1 MKKSLLLT
9 LFISSTML
17 GFSAV
22 PKSDLDHY
30 IPMPVQKKYG
40 LNLLT
45 TAQKSELASWL
56 KGVNFKPPQAMNS
69 TLSLNISNGQFIQLD
84 DGTVWEID
92 PSEMAISQG
101 WLSPVQITVTKTD
114 VETQYPYKLYNTATQ
129 NAVSAKRVTM
139 SQINE

>member
-1 MKKSLLLT
+1 MKKSLILS
-9 LFISSTML
+9 LFIAPSML
-17 GFSAV
+17 GFGADPQS
-22 PKSDLDHY
+22 PLNHY

-45 TAQKSELASWL
+45 TAQKSQLADWL
-56 KGVNFKPPQAMNS
+56 KGVNFKPPQAVDS

-101 WLSPVQITVTKTD
+101 WLSPVKITVSKTD

-129 NAVSAKRVTM
+129 NSVSAKRVSMNKAT
-139 SQINE
+139 E